1 MNTPVQKLTRI
12 ELGLDEDTITSI
24 PRGSEFYDGE
34 RHMAATHQCSLRFLS
49 GLRKYD
55 SGGMGGTLSLSNTL
69 QPLFCTLIPC
79 RKVLQFG
86 DWVYEKAN

>member
-1 MNTPVQKLTRI
+1 
-12 ELGLDEDTITSI
+12 
-24 PRGSEFYDGE
+24 
-34 RHMAATHQCSLRFLS
+34 MAATHQCSLRFLS

-69 QPLFCTLIPC
+69 QPLVCTLIPC